1 MTSEFTN
8 YANVFHSYF
17 PPFQIV
23 CIYFIYQLHFIVVLV
38 CQLSRVVTIFVIIIY
53 WFFFLLL
60 WTAIFIDAYQT
71 YLSFC
76 KTAFL

>member
-53 WFFFLLL
+53 
-60 WTAIFIDAYQT
+60 
-71 YLSFC
+71 
-76 KTAFL
+76 